1 MSFERV
7 ELRTIVSHRKG
18 FAFKSRDYK
27 VIGNPVVRVSNFT
40 ADSISTDDLKFVN
53 NDIAIETKAVELK
66 ALDIVI
72 ATVGSWPSNPAS
84 IVGKTIMVP
93 SALNG
98 ALLNQNSVRL
108 RVLSDSLL
116 DQEYLFYALKNQ
128 EFSEYLISTAQG
140 SANQASITL
149 KDILNYQVQWPEE
162 TDRKKIVTL
171 IGSVRK
177 KIELNTQANQTLE
190 SIAQALFKSW
200 FIDFDPVKAK
210 IATLKSGGMAE
221 DAELAAMSVISSKS
235 LDELTELK
243 QSNAS
248 AYKKIA
254 KISALFPSSMQES
267 ELGEIPED
275 FKVRPFSELA
285 KLDTT
290 SVNPGKQATT
300 LWEHYSIPSFDV
312 DKSPALDFGSTIKS
326 GKYRVQ
332 KSSVLS
338 SKLNPH
344 FPRTWWPD
352 IENEERA
359 ICSTEFMQF
368 VPHEEEYRSFI
379 YGMITSQPFQE
390 GMQLRVTGSTGS
402 RQRAQ
407 PPQVASMDMVVP
419 SDDLISLYSNKL
431 LSLHQKAAKNIKEN
445 KQLSSLRDTLL
456 PKLLSGEIDLSALN
470 EEASEVNA

>member
-1 MSFERV
+1 MNSDWPLHSLSDFINV
-7 ELRTIVSHRKG
+7 KHG
-18 FAFKSRDYK
+18 FAFKGEFFKGERTSDLLVTPGNFAIGGGFKSDKFKYYEGPIPEDYVLSEGDLIVTMTDLSK
-27 VIGNPVVRVSNFT
+27 Q
-40 ADSISTDDLKFVN
+40 ADTLGYS
-53 NDIAIETKAVELK
+53 
-66 ALDIVI
+66 AL
-72 ATVGSWPSNPAS
+72 
-84 IVGKTIMVP
+84 VP
-93 SALNG
+93 SITGNT
-98 ALLNQNSVRL
+98 LLHNQRVGLVEFKNDELDKAYLYFLL
-108 RVLSDSLL
+108 RSK
-116 DQEYLFYALKNQ
+116 EYRHHVV
-128 EFSEYLISTAQG
+128 STATG
-140 SANQASITL
+140 STVKHSSPTKILSFEFRKPPKEVQV
-149 KDILNYQVQWPEE
+149 DIGEKLIALEE
-162 TDRKKIVTL
+162 KIQNNSQT
-171 IGSVRK
+171 
-177 KIELNTQANQTLE
+177 NHTLE
-190 SIAQALFKSW
+190 QIAQALFKSW
-200 FIDFDPVKAK
+200 FVDFDPVKAK
-210 IATLKSGGMAE
+210 IAVLEAGGTAE
-221 DAELAAMSVISSKS
+221 EAGLAAMEIIAAKNPKQ
-235 LDELTELK
+235 LAELK
-243 QSNAS
+243 QSKPEDYAQL
-248 AYKKIA
+248 AQTA
-254 KISALFPSSMQES
+254 ALFPSAMQES

-352 IENEERA
+352 IENEECA

-379 YGMITSQPFQE
+379 YGMITSRPFQE

-407 PPQVASMDMVVP
+407 PPQVASMGMVVP

-445 KQLSSLRDTLL
+445 KQLSSIRDALL
-456 PKLLSGEIDLSALN
+456 PKLLSGEITLSTSKEQTLK
-470 EEASEVNA
+470 ASL